1 MTTEA
6 KAVSRTQD
14 SHRYFRWHAVAFLLT
29 ISLAGGCS
37 VRTFAVNQVGDALA
51 TSGSSFG
58 SDNDIELVGAAAPFS
73 LKLTESI
80 LAETPDHRGLL
91 LAASR
96 GFVQYAY
103 AYVEMPADEMEDRDL
118 KGAYAQRA
126 RARRLYIRARNYG
139 LRGLETSY
147 PGLGQALRSKPDDA
161 LSTTTT
167 EDVELLYWTAVSWGA
182 AISLSKDN
190 PRMLADL
197 PIVEALARRALVLD
211 EDFDHGAIHVF
222 LISYEMGRAGIN
234 PGAARRARAHYER
247 ALQLS
252 AGHDAAPY
260 VTFAEAVCVTE
271 GNRAQFHEVLQRA
284 VRIDVNA
291 QPDSRLVNLIMQRR
305 ARWLLARTD
314 QLFLD

>member
-1 MTTEA
+1 
-6 KAVSRTQD
+6 
-14 SHRYFRWHAVAFLLT
+14 
-29 ISLAGGCS
+29 

-80 LAETPDHRGLL
+80 LAETPNHRGLL

-126 RARRLYIRARNYG
+126 RARRLYIRARDYG

-147 PGLGQALRSKPDDA
+147 PGLGQALRSKPEDA
-161 LSTTTT
+161 LTTTTT

-271 GNRAQFHEVLQRA
+271 GNRAEFREVLQSA
-284 VRIDVNA
+284 VKIDVNA